1 MVFAPYLRGMNGGR
15 IPFHSLRPRWFPK
28 MMNIKTYSAFIFSIS
43 YLFAAQASAPVPVEP
58 VPVENEPLH
67 HVVLKNDSVVVI
79 HLVLPPGERTLYH
92 IHSHDRVAVPLS
104 STSITQQVLNEKEG
118 SPSPTEPG
126 TFSALTL
133 VGTSYTHRVH
143 NVGANPYD
151 VLDIELLVRPQSP
164 SPATVAPVAAEN
176 PSARIY
182 NWVLAPGATSAMHT
196 HGRPYLIVAATEI
209 TLKMKAPDG
218 LSLTY
223 DLKRGAFHWVDN
235 KVTHTLANLGSGEG
249 QILEIELK

>member
-1 MVFAPYLRGMNGGR
+1 MMIAKTCSAIVF
-15 IPFHSLRPRWFPK
+15 
-28 MMNIKTYSAFIFSIS
+28 SASF
-43 YLFAAQASAPVPVEP
+43 LFAAQEASAP

-67 HVVLKNDSVVVI
+67 RVVLKNESVVVI

-92 IHSHDRVAVPLS
+92 IHTHDRIAIPLS
-104 STSITQQVLNEKEG
+104 STSITQQVLGEPEG
-118 SPSPTEPG
+118 SPSPSDAG

-133 VGTSYTHRVH
+133 PGTSYTHRVH

-151 VLDIELLVRPQSP
+151 VLDVELLNRPQSP
-164 SPATVAPVAAEN
+164 SPATAATVAAEN

-182 NWVLAPGATSAMHT
+182 NWLLAPGAKSSMHT
-196 HGRPYLIVAATEI
+196 HVRPYLIVAATDF
-209 TLKMKAPDG
+209 TLKMTAPDG

-223 DLKRGAFHWVDN
+223 EQNRGKFIWVDT
-235 KVTHTLANLGSGEG
+235 KVTHTLANAGSAAG

>member
-1 MVFAPYLRGMNGGR
+1 MQIPVSISRKLHRHKATECPGTGMFVVPPYLPRQNGGTISFR
-15 IPFHSLRPRWFPK
+15 SLRQRWYLE
-28 MMNIKTYSAFIFSIS
+28 MMTVKTCSALIFSLS
-43 YLFAAQASAPVPVEP
+43 TLFAAQEASAP

-67 HVVLKNDSVVVI
+67 HVVLKNESVVVI
-79 HLVLPPGERTLYH
+79 HLTLPPGERTLYH
-92 IHSHDRVAVPLS
+92 THSHDRIAVPLS
-104 STSITQQVLNEKEG
+104 
-118 SPSPTEPG
+118 
-126 TFSALTL
+126 
-133 VGTSYTHRVH
+133 GTSYTHRVH

-182 NWVLAPGATSAMHT
+182 NWVLAPGAMSAMHT

>member
-1 MVFAPYLRGMNGGR
+1 MFVVPPYLPRQNGGTISFR
-15 IPFHSLRPRWFPK
+15 SLRQRWYLE
-28 MMNIKTYSAFIFSIS
+28 MMTVKTCSALIFSLS
-43 YLFAAQASAPVPVEP
+43 TLFAAQEASAP

-67 HVVLKNDSVVVI
+67 HVVLKNESVVVI
-79 HLVLPPGERTLYH
+79 HLTLPPGERTLYH
-92 IHSHDRVAVPLS
+92 THSHDRIAVPLS
-104 STSITQQVLNEKEG
+104 STSITQQVWNEQEG
-118 SPSPTEPG
+118 APSPTEPG